1 MTTDK
6 SNKISVVCIASK
18 TEILIWHIVINPKKD
33 EVLAT
38 LTKIFETGKGNLR
51 YITVLNQ
58 YNIISGDVD
67 GILKIWSLK
76 KG

>member
-1 MTTDK
+1 MSADK
-6 SNKISVVCIASK
+6 TNQISVVCIASK
-18 TEILIWHIVINPKKD
+18 TEILIWHIVINPKKE
-33 EVLAT
+33 EVLVT
-38 LTKIFETGKGNLR
+38 LAKIFETGKGNLR
-51 YITVLNQ
+51 YITILNQ